1 MRRRERVLA
10 VFAALV
16 IVTGGFFY
24 YVYQPKQAEYQR
36 LTEELRDRRGQLERM
51 EATARLVPQL
61 EREYAQLR
69 SFIASVEA
77 KLPTQKDIPAL
88 LVQLERL
95 STSLGIDMLAIKP
108 GTLTAVTEG
117 SPPATAGRQPQPAAG
132 APTYFKFPIKLT
144 FTTSY
149 GEFLRLT
156 SGLHDFPRL
165 MVVRRITV
173 TPKAVPDLTA
183 DVDVETFVL
192 PKEAR

>member
-1 MRRRERVLA
+1 MSRRERVLLILGP
-10 VFAALV
+10 VV
-16 IVTGGFFY
+16 IVTFVFFY

-36 LTEELRDRRGQLERM
+36 LTQELRNRRGQLERM

-61 EREYAQLR
+61 EREYAELR

-77 KLPTQKDIPAL
+77 KLPSQKDIPAL

-95 STSLGIDMLAIKP
+95 TTSLKIDLLAIKP
-108 GTLTAVTEG
+108 GTLAAVTEA
-117 SPPATAGRQPQPAAG
+117 STQAPAGKPPQPAAG
-132 APTYFKFPIKLT
+132 APAYFKFPIKLT
-144 FTTSY
+144 VTTSY

-183 DVDVETFVL
+183 DLDVETFVL